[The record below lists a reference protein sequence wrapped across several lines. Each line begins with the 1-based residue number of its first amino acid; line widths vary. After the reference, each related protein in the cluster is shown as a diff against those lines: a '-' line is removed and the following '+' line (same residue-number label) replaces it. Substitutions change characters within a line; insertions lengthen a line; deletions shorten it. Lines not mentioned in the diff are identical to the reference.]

1 MIIAQ
6 QRDNK
11 IIRLHNPIFFI
22 EKGNGCIYEGILIF
36 FLFIFF
42 MGDEVAVKSE
52 WDLFVEN
59 G

>member
-11 IIRLHNPIFFI
+11 IIRLHNPIIFI
-22 EKGNGCIYEGILIF
+22 DKGDEGIYEGNLIF

>member
-22 EKGNGCIYEGILIF
+22 DKGNEGIYEGNLIF

-42 MGDEVAVKSE
+42 MGDEVTVKSK
-52 WDLFVEN
+52 WDLFV
-59 G
+59 